1 MHDIAD
7 LESRGLPGVGIAS
20 TEFVQAAAMQARSLG
35 IDPAMVFVAHPI
47 QDRSDDELRA
57 LADAAL
63 PAILQRL
70 LALPTAARP
79 TSAA

>member
-7 LESRGLPGVGIAS
+7 LESRGLPGVGVAS
-20 TEFVQAAAMQARSLG
+20 SEFVQAAAMQAKSLG
-35 IDPAMVFVAHPI
+35 VDPAMVFVAHPI

-63 PAILQRL
+63 PGIVQRL
-70 LALPTAARP
+70 VAVQAG
-79 TSAA
+79 S

>member
-7 LESRGLPGVGIAS
+7 LESRGLPGVGVAS
-20 TEFVQAAAMQARSLG
+20 SEFVLAAAMQAKALG
-35 IDPAMVFVAHPI
+35 FDAAMVFVAHPI

-63 PAILQRL
+63 PGIVQRL
-70 LALPTAARP
+70 VAAAP
-79 TSAA
+79 AGG

>member
-20 TEFVQAAAMQARSLG
+20 SEFQQAAAQQAKTLG
-35 IDPAMVFVAHPI
+35 FDAAMVFVAHPI

-57 LADAAL
+57 LADAAM
-63 PAILQRL
+63 PGILQRL
-70 LALPTAARP
+70 LAAGATDRV
-79 TSAA
+79 

>member
-7 LESRGLPGVGIAS
+7 LESRGLPGVGVAS
-20 TEFVQAAAMQARSLG
+20 SEFVLAAAMQAKSLG

-63 PAILQRL
+63 PGIVQRL
-70 LALPTAARP
+70 LAVD
-79 TSAA
+79 

>member
-7 LESRGLPGVGIAS
+7 LESRGLPGVGVAS
-20 TEFVQAAAMQARSLG
+20 SEFVQAAAMQAKSLG
-35 IDPAMVFVAHPI
+35 VDPAMVFVTHPI

-63 PAILQRL
+63 PGIVQRL
-70 LALPTAARP
+70 VAVQAG
-79 TSAA
+79 S